1 MTTPEFMLRQ
11 IKYMGVFETIEIRKR
26 IFPYRRTYEEMA
38 YLFEPIFPQAKS
50 KPPKKAVDI
59 ILA

>member
-1 MTTPEFMLRQ
+1 
-11 IKYMGVFETIEIRKR
+11 
-26 IFPYRRTYEEMA
+26 MA

-59 ILA
+59 ILAELQAKPSTYLLGTRRLYMNEQL